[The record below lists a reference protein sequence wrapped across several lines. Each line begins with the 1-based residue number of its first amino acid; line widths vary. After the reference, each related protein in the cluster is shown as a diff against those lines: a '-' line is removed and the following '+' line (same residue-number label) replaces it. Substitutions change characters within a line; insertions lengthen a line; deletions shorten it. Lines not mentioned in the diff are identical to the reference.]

1 MSNPFWGGNHA
12 SLLENKITAPI
23 LKMDFLKPFPKSGLY
38 YKPTTIGD
46 DQLLKLIGS
55 GFSEEIQQQKLAQL
69 IEYKKKVGNMEFMDV
84 ILKYL
89 NSLKQFISE
98 GHFQRFEDLTF
109 LNKAIGINNI
119 LGLNLSNIESYSK
132 YKPEVQ
138 KSLLESR
145 GVCMDTTNP
154 DKLTNILVSPIFNYL
169 KHIVANC
176 EAFKISKPG
185 YFEY

>member
-119 LGLNLSNIESYSK
+119 LGLNLSKIQSFGDYS
-132 YKPEVQ
+132 PEHQ
-138 KSLLESR
+138 QRELKSG
-145 GVCMDTTNP
+145 GVCMYTRNR
-154 DKLTNILVSPIFNYL
+154 DKMNNMLGSPILNYTT
-169 KHIVANC
+169 
-176 EAFKISKPG
+176 
-185 YFEY
+185 